1 MKQKL
6 LSLLIMPL
14 ILVSGQGDNTTEY
27 QETETPYIS
36 VISEPFYIGNDTL
49 AISGLKVAEN
59 ADLDGIKRYEEII
72 QQYDWDYNSAI
83 TIMNCESGG
92 IADKH
97 NFSHETRDDS
107 WGLFQI
113 NLYGDLANE
122 RPSAE
127 WLKVPENNIEYA
139 YKIWSKTKSFRR
151 DWVNCSKKHNIQ

>member
-1 MKQKL
+1 
-6 LSLLIMPL
+6 MPL

-36 VISEPFYIGNDTL
+36 VISEPFYIENDIL
-49 AISGLKVAEN
+49 AVSGLKVAEN

-92 IADKH
+92 NPNAVGDTD
-97 NFSHETRDDS
+97 TRYYS
-107 WGLFQI
+107 YGLFQI
-113 NLYGDLANE
+113 RALPG

-151 DWVNCSKKHNIQ
+151 DWVNCSRSQGVW